1 MIGSRIHL
9 RLFIDGVEL
18 PVSAANVVF
27 TEGQGAQCSATIIPI
42 DEMHDIRPR
51 GLVTIFYLDSKA
63 DDTLIQTRPGDAV
76 ILGGAAADAVSSG
89 FSNPGIAT
97 LDEYKLLFMGEMTG
111 ISYQKTPSG
120 RAANISCQD
129 FLSYLDA
136 IKMYGANYSSGG
148 IEQIENAFQGATL
161 GRSRSTTATGKDLKT
176 NLVNWISEQKTET
189 DDGQSRENITIGIHR
204 ALREI
209 FFSGNYF
216 YSKAFNR
223 LRLNDQFVGLPDDKS
238 SINLFDLKYF
248 KKFYDATLARQGA
261 LVSARDILST
271 LMAPIMYNI
280 TTIPC
285 PYLNEDGDSARV
297 YNTDGSALE
306 SKICEKS
313 AFKGATLN
321 QFVLKPDSW
330 FFAPPSCNV
339 IFPHMYS
346 DFRIG
351 RNYLQETTRFIL
363 RTDDLIQGTAYQE
376 LTWNYFAGQ
385 FFGNVAYVRPRR
397 LKDRL
402 YAPDIEE
409 FSALMGGGSGQGFQA
424 DLQQLLMNHER
435 FTGPITS
442 FGYAGALG
450 QYVSKANR
458 RKYMGFFT
466 DYMFWKHRFQGRGGQ
481 VTMAFNPNIVPG
493 FPAVILDR
501 PLTALEKSEGKE
513 NAEGKAEGKYRRH
526 YVGHVTSISHQIS
539 ISGATTH
546 VSMVAVRPYDESI
559 DFEAIK
565 RTDEQGTDSAP
576 PGEGSSLERVAMGFA
591 EGEESYFDN
600 RYAPE
605 NIGDSYYQNLL
616 GCDSIVDQYL
626 GNAEFLLGEFGHL
639 LSLLPGNDEE
649 LTVAKSVLYLS
660 SLYDAV
666 VESGADANVFSNGI
680 TWRPKA
686 TITQIL
692 GGETLIKATEPTS
705 QNYPA
710 VSTIFSEYKDA
721 GFMAGAVDPDSDDA
735 ANATYQATEQ
745 QSTTVTVTE
754 QQPANTINSG
764 GDPSSSF
771 LSVETQQQA
780 LVAVDTGTAS
790 YGLDDDLRDRQERLK
805 KYLEAIKHRG
815 IRG

>member
-18 PVSAANVVF
+18 PVTAVGCSF
-27 TEGQGAQCSATIIPI
+27 SEGQGAQCTATIIPI

-63 DDTLIQTRPGDAV
+63 DDVKIQSRPAESETLEDPGTPTAS
-76 ILGGAAADAVSSG
+76 I
-89 FSNPGIAT
+89 
-97 LDEYKLLFMGEMTG
+97 DEYKLLFMGEMVG

-120 RAANISCQD
+120 RAANINCMD
-129 FLSYLDA
+129 LMSYLDS

-148 IEQIENAFQGATL
+148 IEQIENAFQGARL

-176 NLVNWISEQKTET
+176 NLVNWISEQKTEV
-189 DDGQSRENITIGIHR
+189 DGEEKENIVIGIHR

-223 LRLNDQFVGLPDDKS
+223 LRLNDQLVGLPDDKS

-261 LVSARDILST
+261 LVSARDIVNT
-271 LMAPIMYNI
+271 LLAPIMYNMV
-280 TTIPC
+280 TVPC
-285 PYLNEDGDSARV
+285 PYLNEDGDESRV
-297 YNTDGSALE
+297 YNTDGSSLE
-306 SKICEKS
+306 SKITDKT
-313 AFKGATLN
+313 AFQGAMLN

-346 DFRIG
+346 DFRID
-351 RNYLQETTRFIL
+351 RDFLKETTRFIL
-363 RTDDLIQGTAYQE
+363 RTDDLIQGQAYQQ

-385 FFGNVAYVRPRR
+385 FVGNVAYVKPRR
-397 LKDRL
+397 LKDRI

-409 FSALMGGGSGQGFQA
+409 FAVLMGSGSGQGHLA
-424 DLQQLLMNHER
+424 DLNGLLMNHER
-435 FTGPITS
+435 FTGPITD

-466 DYMFWKHRFQGRGGQ
+466 DYMFWKYRFQGRGGQ

-501 PLTALEKSEGKE
+501 PLTALEK
-513 NAEGKAEGKYRRH
+513 AEGKYRRH
-526 YVGHVTSISHQIS
+526 YIGHVVSVSHQIS
-539 ISGATTH
+539 PQGATTH

-565 RTDEQGTDSAP
+565 NTDEQDAD
-576 PGEGSSLERVAMGFA
+576 PGEGSSLERIAMGFA
-591 EGEESYFDN
+591 EDESYFDE

-605 NIGDSYYQNLL
+605 NIGDDYYQHIL
-616 GCDSIVDQYL
+616 GCDSIVDQFKA
-626 GNAEFLLGEFGHL
+626 NVSL
-639 LSLLPGNDEE
+639 LSSEFAHVLIDLPGYEEE
-649 LTVAKSVLYLS
+649 LTVAKSILYLS
-660 SLYDAV
+660 SLYDTV
-666 VESGADANVFSNGI
+666 IESGADVNAFANGL
-680 TWRPKA
+680 TWRPKT
-686 TITQIL
+686 TITQIIGSSSL
-692 GGETLIKATEPTS
+692 LDSEPTS
-705 QNYPA
+705 QNTPSVKTASDYTG
-710 VSTIFSEYKDA
+710 S
-721 GFMAGAVDPDSDDA
+721 GFMAGAVDPESEDA
-735 ANATYQATEQ
+735 KLATYQATEQ
-745 QSTTVTVTE
+745 QTVTVTTTTRE
-754 QQPANTINSG
+754 PADTVG
-764 GDPSSSF
+764 GGFGPTSSF
-771 LSVETQQQA
+771 IEVPTTSTAV
-780 LVAVDTGTAS
+780 VAADAGTAS
-790 YGLDDDLRDRQERLK
+790 YGLDEDLKDRQERLQ
-805 KYLEAIKHRG
+805 KYLDAIRYRG